1 MDLDGRRAF
10 FESLAEVWDSQQLPN
25 RGEVLRR
32 MLAPYAAELRV
43 AKAILEVG
51 TGTGALIPLLQASA
65 TAARLISIDM
75 AGAMLQ
81 HARRRCPDALL
92 VQCDVHRLPFASG
105 SIESGFDWVICHN
118 SFPHFEDPFSAAA
131 DMARV
136 LCRGGHLLIV
146 HDLGREQVNAIH
158 RGIPNRFVKDDLL
171 PGGVELAGML
181 ARRGFTIL
189 QVEDSASRYAVHAQ
203 MPECSS

>member
-1 MDLDGRRAF
+1 MDGRRVF
-10 FESLAEVWDSQQLPN
+10 FESLAERWDAEQPPN
-25 RGEVLRR
+25 RSEVLRR
-32 MLAPYAAELRV
+32 MLAPYAADLRL
-43 AKAILEVG
+43 ARAILEVG
-51 TGTGALIPLLQASA
+51 TGTGALIPLLHARVA
-65 TAARLISIDM
+65 AARLVSIDL

-81 HARRRCPDALL
+81 RARERCPDALL
-92 VQCDVHRLPFASG
+92 IQCDVHRLPFPAG
-105 SIESGFDWVICHN
+105 SFERGFDWVICHN
-118 SFPHFEDPFSAAA
+118 SFPHFSDPFSAAA
-131 DMARV
+131 DIARA
-136 LCRGGHLLIV
+136 LCCGGHLLIV

-158 RGIPNRFVKDDLL
+158 RGIPNRFIKDDLL